1 MSLYLS
7 RRGVPYSPVKSN
19 GSKISVPPTVPG
31 SAPPKLRANEE
42 GYCRIIDAA
51 VRSNMDESEVA
62 DAIEA
67 ERVVS
72 KRHYDN
78 RLHHYR

>member
-1 MSLYLS
+1 
-7 RRGVPYSPVKSN
+7 
-19 GSKISVPPTVPG
+19 
-31 SAPPKLRANEE
+31 
-42 GYCRIIDAA
+42 
-51 VRSNMDESEVA
+51 MDESEVA

-78 RLHHYR
+78 GCNTIGEAAEGGHQADS